1 MSETPTPSTSS
12 QAAPAGQPTAP
23 ATTTTTGQPA
33 QPAGAWQAELDAMIN
48 ARVEAALA
56 KRAEPKAEPPK
67 VKPPKAAPKSDDAPE
82 WAKDL
87 ISKVDTLERL
97 HATRSEGERRNELE
111 RLALAGVPE
120 ELAPKA
126 RRLLRGELA
135 ERGVDKMPADI
146 GALAQ
151 QVRTSLESIAPEL
164 WRVPGSPRSALPR
177 LPTGN
182 GIDWASVQRMED
194 VPAEL
199 IKDVPPEHQRRLIEA
214 ATSGQSSDQPWAGGK
229 LLQIKQG

>member
-1 MSETPTPSTSS
+1 MSETPTTSTSS
-12 QAAPAGQPTAP
+12 PAAPAGQHSAP
-23 ATTTTTGQPA
+23 ATTAGQPA

-56 KRAEPKAEPPK
+56 KRAEPKVEQPK
-67 VKPPKAAPKSDDAPE
+67 PEAPKAKTDDAPE
-82 WAKDL
+82 WAKVL
-87 ISKVDTLERL
+87 SSKIDALEQQ
-97 HATRSEGERRNELE
+97 HATRSEGERRSELE

-120 ELAPKA
+120 DLAPKA

-146 GALAQ
+146 DALAQ
-151 QVRTSLESIAPEL
+151 QVRASLESLAPEL

-182 GIDWASVQRMED
+182 GINWASVQRMED

-199 IKDVPPEHQRRLIEA
+199 IKDVPDEHKRRLINA
-214 ATSGQSSDQPWAGGK
+214 ATSGGTQDQPWAGGK
-229 LLQIKQG
+229 LLQIK